1 MWRGTSPAKE
11 PDGSSDMTSDE
22 TEEVEVGEADEAEG
36 AEMADVAEVAVDE
49 DELELAELDDDF
61 DWVAGFDE
69 AEDDDEVDEADEAVD
84 EVEGFDE
91 EEDEDEEDIE
101 DLEVVEVEDVVVEV
115 AKEPEQAEDD
125 ALMED
130 DESGWLKDPDVEGQ
144 ERFWDGTEWTDQVR
158 SVEEETDFRGRLH
171 LPDHVPELQRAL
183 AAATADI
190 DDVEAR
196 LSTLF
201 DRGEGKRGRAVSPSA
216 AGPPIHEEFG
226 GPGAGVAGVGDAS
239 SPDGTAP
246 IHTGGEGTGGL
257 SGDDDDAFAELD
269 AALAAEAPEK
279 PERRFFKRR
288 S

>member
-49 DELELAELDDDF
+49 DELELAELEDDF

-69 AEDDDEVDEADEAVD
+69 AEDDDEVDEVD
-84 EVEGFDE
+84 EVEGSDE
-91 EEDEDEEDIE
+91 DEAEDEDSEDVE
-101 DLEVVEVEDVVVEV
+101 DLEDDEVEDVEDVVVVEV

-130 DESGWLKDPDVEGQ
+130 DESGWLQDPDVEGQ

-158 SVEEETDFRGRLH
+158 PVDEETEFRGRLH

-201 DRGEGKRGRAVSPSA
+201 DRGEGKRGRAASSSA
-216 AGPPIHEEFG
+216 GGPPIHEEFS
-226 GPGAGVAGVGDAS
+226 GAGDAS
-239 SPDGTAP
+239 SHDGPAP
-246 IHTGGEGTGGL
+246 IHTGGEGTAGL
-257 SGDDDDAFAELD
+257 SGDDDETFAELD